1 MRQRLRRLLLSLVA
15 ADGGDM
21 LKLDLNLKGV
31 EQRLNKIT
39 KAAQG
44 AVRPAAQSGAQLFYE
59 GVLTEVPVS
68 ATGHWF
74 HGSHNKY
81 WFDAGSLKDSIY
93 QVYSKESSS
102 DDKATYHVSF
112 NHTKAPYGFMVL
124 RGTSRAPANDFIGRA
139 YDVTYKAATQAA
151 NQRLQLE
158 IKKAL

>member
-1 MRQRLRRLLLSLVA
+1 MRQILRPSPILVM

-21 LKLDLNLKGV
+21 LKLDLNLKGID
-31 EQRLNKIT
+31 QKLDKIT

-59 GVLTEVPVS
+59 RAKAEAPVS
-68 ATGHWF
+68 AAGHWF
-74 HGSHNKY
+74 HGMNKKY

-93 QVYSKESSS
+93 QVYSKGGSAEGR
-102 DDKATYHVSF
+102 ATYEVSF

-124 RGTSRAPANDFIGRA
+124 RGTSSAAANDFIGRA
-139 YDVTYKAATQAA
+139 YDASYKAATQAA
-151 NQRLQLE
+151 SDRLTAE